1 MTTREQKKALGAPI
15 DRVDGRLKVTGAA
28 KYAAEYPVANVAH
41 AVLVTSTIAKGR
53 VRKLETSAAEKAPGV
68 IAILTPQNAP
78 RIAGASGNDSGAEGP
93 AARGV
98 EGDGRGRGGQG
109 GSQGSGQGA
118 QRGGRGGPPAMR
130 VPTLLQNDEV
140 HYNGQPIGVVVA
152 DTFEHAMAAMQMVRA
167 VYDEE
172 APALDMAT
180 TPKIPPEAVHPLGGE
195 RLYKR
200 GDVTAGLAQ
209 AAVTVNQ
216 TYTTPLE
223 NHNPMEV
230 HSTVASWEGDQ
241 LTLHESTQ
249 GIFSVR
255 NSVAKNFGLSPDK
268 VRVIAYFTGGG
279 FGSKGGPW
287 SHETLAA
294 MASRHVKRPVK
305 LVLTRRQMFGP
316 VGGRP
321 ITMQRVTLGATRDG
335 TLTAIRHTST
345 SNTSTLEDWVEPALS
360 PTRML
365 YEVPNLEAQYD
376 LVRLNVGSPT
386 FMRAPGESTGTF
398 ALESAMD
405 EVAYALKIDP
415 IALRL
420 KNYAERDPESGR
432 PWSSKSLRE
441 CYALGAEKFGWS
453 ARTAEPRSMRDGRWL
468 VGYGMATATYP
479 ARRQQAGT
487 TARLLPDDTI
497 DVRAGTQEIG
507 CGTYT
512 IMSQIAADALG
523 IDVSRVRFEL
533 GNTDMP
539 ETPASTGSVTASSTG
554 SAVHDAAAALKA
566 KIDQLAPG
574 GLASNSVAD
583 IIARNGGQPVEVT
596 VTSKPGPEQQQY
608 SFHSFGAV
616 FSEVRVD
623 PDLGIIR
630 VPRVVTAHGVGRV
643 LNEKTA
649 RSQIQGGVV
658 WGVGMALLEETHVD
672 PRNGR
677 YVNADLAEYQVPVN
691 ADIGTID
698 VHFVDEHDLYVNPIG
713 AKGAGEIGITGVAAS
728 IANAVYHATGK
739 RVRDLPIRLEQVL

>member
-1 MTTREQKKALGAPI
+1 MTTRRERAGALGAPI
-15 DRVDGRLKVTGAA
+15 DRVDGRLKVTGGA
-28 KYAAEYPVANVAH
+28 KYAAEYPVANVVH
-41 AVLVTSTIAKGR
+41 AVIVTSTIAKGR
-53 VRKLETSAAEKAPGV
+53 VRKLETAAAESAPGV
-68 IAILTPQNAP
+68 LAILTPQNAP
-78 RIAGASGNDSGAEGP
+78 RLASQGNNTGAQGP
-93 AARGV
+93 AARG
-98 EGDGRGRGGQG
+98 
-109 GSQGSGQGA
+109 A
-118 QRGGRGGPPAMR
+118 PAMR

-140 HYNGQPIGVVVA
+140 HYNGQPIGVVIA
-152 DTFEHAMAAMQMVRA
+152 DTFEHAMAAMQMVKA

-172 APALDMAT
+172 TPALDMAT

-195 RLYKR
+195 RAYKR
-200 GDVTAGLAQ
+200 GDVDAGLAQ
-209 AAVTVNQ
+209 AAVTVGQ

-230 HSTVASWEGDQ
+230 HNTIASWDGDH

-255 NSVAKNFGLSPDK
+255 NSVSKNFGLAPDN

-294 MASRHVKRPVK
+294 MAARHVKRPVK

-321 ITMQRVTLGATRDG
+321 RTIQRVTVGATRDG
-335 TLTAIRHTST
+335 TLTALRHAST

-360 PTRML
+360 QTRML
-365 YEVPNLEAQYD
+365 YEVPNLETQYD

-405 EVAYALKIDP
+405 ELAYALNMDP

-441 CYALGAEKFGWS
+441 CYALGSEKFGWKS
-453 ARTAEPRSMRDGRWL
+453 RTPAPRSMRDGRWL

-487 TARLLPDDTI
+487 TAKLMPDGTI

-523 IDVSRVRFEL
+523 VDVSRVKFEL

-554 SAVHDAAAALKA
+554 SAVHDAAVALKA
-566 KIDQLAPG
+566 KIDQLVPG
-574 GLASNSVAD
+574 GLASNSAAD
-583 IIARNGGQPVEVT
+583 IIAKNGGQPVEVT
-596 VTSKPGPEQQQY
+596 ITSKPGPEQQQY

-658 WGVGMALLEETHVD
+658 WGVGMALLEETHID

-698 VHFVDEHDLYVNPIG
+698 VHFVDEHDSHVNPIG

-739 RVRDLPIRLEQVL
+739 RVRDLPIRLEQLL